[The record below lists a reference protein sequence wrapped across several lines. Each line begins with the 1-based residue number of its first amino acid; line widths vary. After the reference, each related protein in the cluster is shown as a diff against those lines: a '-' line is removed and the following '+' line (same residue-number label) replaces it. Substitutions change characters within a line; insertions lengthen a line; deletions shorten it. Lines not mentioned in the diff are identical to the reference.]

1 MIFKQ
6 LSLGYGIEIKEFT
19 SRIGC
24 HFQGNRSIYWLKIL
38 VYTRKTR
45 NWHLKEWNQQTLIY
59 PQFSLIAKKASTLL
73 MSEKYKHL

>member
-6 LSLGYGIEIKEFT
+6 LSLGYGIIEIKEFG

-24 HFQGNRSIYWLKIL
+24 HFQENWSIWGLKKIL
-38 VYTRKTR
+38 VYTGKTR
-45 NWHLKEWNQQTLIY
+45 NWHLKEWNQQTLIH
-59 PQFSLIAKKASTLL
+59 PQSAKKASTLL